1 MVPLTAER
9 AECGGS
15 GNNTKRKMVNQTDQN
30 GAAVLVTEKHME
42 KTQTT

>member
-1 MVPLTAER
+1 MVPLTAEW

-15 GNNTKRKMVNQTDQN
+15 GSNTKREMVNQTDQN
-30 GAAVLVTEKHME
+30 GAAVLLTEKHME